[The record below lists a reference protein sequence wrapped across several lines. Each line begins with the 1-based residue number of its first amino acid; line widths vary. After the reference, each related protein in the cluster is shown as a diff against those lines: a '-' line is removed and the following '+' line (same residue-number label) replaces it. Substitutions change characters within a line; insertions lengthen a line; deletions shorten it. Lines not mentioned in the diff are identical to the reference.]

1 MIKTYMKRLEKVIL
15 MITFFIIGIILL
27 IKLLEFIKFDCI
39 YRKLFNIYCP
49 GCGVTRMIKSILKF
63 DLYQAFR
70 YNPLC
75 FILFIISIPYFIYKT
90 IIYIKT
96 GNIKLPSLKLLII
109 IIVIL
114 FIYMFLRN
122 IPKFDYLIPTK
133 IN

>member
-15 MITFFIIGIILL
+15 MITCFIIGIILL

-63 DLYQAFR
+63 DFYQAFR

-90 IIYIKT
+90 INYYYSNTFYLYGFKKYTKIRLFNSNKNKLNYLF
-96 GNIKLPSLKLLII
+96 IKLFMISL
-109 IIVIL
+109 
-114 FIYMFLRN
+114 
-122 IPKFDYLIPTK
+122 
-133 IN
+133 

>member
-1 MIKTYMKRLEKVIL
+1 MKKRIVYIFVLVISL
-15 MITFFIIGIILL
+15 VLILL
-27 IKLLEFIKFDCI
+27 FLELINYKCI
-39 YRKLFNIYCP
+39 YRELFNIYCA
-49 GCGVTRMIKSILKF
+49 GCGFTRMVKSIIHLDF
-63 DLYQAFR
+63 YQAFR

-114 FIYMFLRN
+114 FIYMVLRN

>member
-1 MIKTYMKRLEKVIL
+1 MKKRIVYIV
-15 MITFFIIGIILL
+15 FIIVFLSL
-27 IKLLEFIKFDCI
+27 SLSFLELTNFECI
-39 YRKLFNIYCP
+39 YRKFFHIYCA
-49 GCGVTRMIKSILKF
+49 GCGFTRMIKSIIKLDF
-63 DLYQAFR
+63 YQAFR

-114 FIYMFLRN
+114 FIYMVLRN

>member
-27 IKLLEFIKFDCI
+27 IKLFEFIKFDCI

-63 DLYQAFR
+63 DFYQAFR

-109 IIVIL
+109 IIIIL
-114 FIYMFLRN
+114 FIYMVLRN

>member
-27 IKLLEFIKFDCI
+27 IK
-39 YRKLFNIYCP
+39 

-63 DLYQAFR
+63 DFYQAFR

-114 FIYMFLRN
+114 FIYMVLRN